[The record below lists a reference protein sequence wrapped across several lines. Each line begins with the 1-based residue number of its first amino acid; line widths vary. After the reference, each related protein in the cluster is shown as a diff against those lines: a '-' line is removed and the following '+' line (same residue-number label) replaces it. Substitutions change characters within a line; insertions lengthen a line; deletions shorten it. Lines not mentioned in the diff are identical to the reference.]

1 MSRRLEIIRRATE
14 IFARKGFAETA
25 LQDIADASGIRRE
38 ALYYHFKDKA
48 EILYSIISPASV
60 VLRENL
66 ALILASAMPTPGK
79 LRAAIAN
86 HLRQFNPNYLEM
98 VVAYRALLLRQAE
111 FAELRK
117 TWKQYES
124 LWLELLRQAQRD
136 GDIDPTL
143 DAKVLAFSI
152 LGMCNSLS
160 SWYDPEGEQPLDA
173 IIETHFRVLWNGLAP
188 PRPGADVDSGT
199 APAKE
204 AI

>member
-1 MSRRLEIIRRATE
+1 MSRRLEIIRRAAE

-25 LQDIADASGIRRE
+25 LQDIADASGIKRE

-111 FAELRK
+111 FTELRK

-124 LWLELLRQAQRD
+124 LWLELLRQAQRG

-188 PRPGADVDSGT
+188 PRPGAGIDSGT